1 MSLRTVLAMP
11 TIIACSLSLCACTA
25 FADRPKVEK
34 ELDLTVAFV
43 EAQALRVEARNG
55 GISIASSETDEVQ
68 IHARIHGSDR
78 ERVEAAVVRTE
89 REKSGE
95 LHIWAEWPT
104 ERKSNE
110 GVSFSIMIPATS
122 GIFAESSN
130 GSISI
135 TDLAGPYDLNT
146 SNGPI
151 QIMRAIGDVRADT
164 SNGAITI
171 NGTPGKVYADT
182 SNGDISVSGVSGP
195 IAADTSNGNIEVAL
209 IDTNPGPVDA
219 DTSNGSI
226 TIAVGPAFDGSM
238 IADTSNGK
246 VRFGPFPAGYR
257 AEVTKAEKD
266 LVRATF
272 GPSSHRSRLDT
283 SNGTITVRAT
293 AGG

>member
-1 MSLRTVLAMP
+1 MSLRTALAMP
-11 TIIACSLSLCACTA
+11 TIAACTVA
-25 FADRPKVEK
+25 LCSCAALADRPKIEK
-34 ELDLTVAFV
+34 ELDLTVAHL
-43 EAQALRVEARNG
+43 EAQALRIDARNG
-55 GISIASSETDEVQ
+55 SISIAPNEAEEVQ
-68 IHARIHGSDR
+68 IHARIHGPDR
-78 ERVEAAVVRTE
+78 ERVDAAVVRAE
-89 REKSGE
+89 REKDGS
-95 LHIWAEWPT
+95 LHIWAQWPT

-110 GVSFSIMIPATS
+110 GVSFSILIPATA
-122 GIFAESSN
+122 GIHAESSN

-146 SNGPI
+146 SNGTI
-151 QIMRAIGDVRADT
+151 QVMRAIGDVRADT
-164 SNGAITI
+164 SNGPITI

-195 IAADTSNGNIEVAL
+195 VAADTSNGNIEVAL

-246 VRFGPFPAGYR
+246 VRFGPFPEGYR